1 MGYPVAKTS
10 CEEYKGI
17 DAMIYPGLYS
27 SHASK
32 IWRRDWRPG

>member
-1 MGYPVAKTS
+1 
-10 CEEYKGI
+10 
-17 DAMIYPGLYS
+17 MIYPGLYS